1 MAVSNR
7 HNARRA
13 AVQALYQWELTAQ
26 AADEIQTQFEKI
38 HNLQNVD
45 KRYLR
50 EITREVPKFDAQLQ
64 AALEPHL
71 DRPFTQLDPVEK
83 AILRLGAWELAY
95 RTDVPTRVVL
105 NETIELAKV
114 FGAEHSYKY
123 INGVMDKLASAV
135 RGDSRQEAGS

>member
-50 EITREVPKFDAQLQ
+50 EITREVPKLDTQLQ
-64 AALEPHL
+64 VALEPHL
-71 DRPFTQLDPVEK
+71 DRPFSQLDPVEK
-83 AILRLGAWELAY
+83 AILRLGAWELTY

-123 INGVMDKLASAV
+123 INGVMDKLAGVV